1 MSKNRKTKRICFMG
15 LLFAVAVV
23 LSYIEGMVTIPGLPP
38 GIKLGL
44 SNIVTMYC
52 VFFLGVPSAYTLAI
66 LKALSVLLMRGPTG
80 ALLSLLGGLSVT
92 VMLLLLRLEKNG
104 LSYLVISILG
114 AIGHNMGQL
123 FGAAML
129 TGTALTLY
137 YFPFLILSGIGMGFV
152 TGLVLK
158 TVLPALEKL
167 DRRLG

>member
-1 MSKNRKTKRICFMG
+1 MG

-80 ALLSLLGGLSVT
+80 ALLSLLGGLVSVT

-104 LSYLVISILG
+104 LSYLVISGSIT
-114 AIGHNMGQL
+114 
-123 FGAAML
+123 FS
-129 TGTALTLY
+129 
-137 YFPFLILSGIGMGFV
+137 PF
-152 TGLVLK
+152 
-158 TVLPALEKL
+158 
-167 DRRLG
+167 

>member
-66 LKALSVLLMRGPTG
+66 LLLMRGPTG
-80 ALLSLLGGLSVT
+80 ALLSLLGGLVSVT

-137 YFPFLILSGIGMGFV
+137 YFPILILSGIGMGFV

>member
-80 ALLSLLGGLSVT
+80 ALLSLLGGLVSVT

-104 LSYLVISILG
+104 FIKATYRQSELGPKRKYYYLTPSGQNELCSFSEQYRQLTK
-114 AIGHNMGQL
+114 AINL
-123 FGAAML
+123 L
-129 TGTALTLY
+129 
-137 YFPFLILSGIGMGFV
+137 
-152 TGLVLK
+152 
-158 TVLPALEKL
+158 LEKSGGKS
-167 DRRLG
+167 DE